1 MDTKI
6 IKIPNENLDD
16 YLNNF
21 ISQSTKINI
30 AVSFFFNSGL
40 NLIIESL
47 KKFKNKKNINIIASN
62 YLNSTEPNALK
73 TLLDLKNQGA
83 NVYIYDSE
91 NSKKGFHLKCYAFKD
106 DSNNFYRTI
115 IGSSNVS
122 RSAFRISH
130 EINSLSFN
138 EDSYKNFVSE
148 FDQYLKDQYCL
159 ELNEDFIK
167 NYELNYKT
175 EENIFLKNEE
185 NITRSDIEIIPY
197 KEPNI
202 IQKDALEILNS
213 NRDLGVKKGLVV
225 MATGLGKTIL
235 SALDVS
241 NFEPSRMLFIAHRE
255 EILNQSF
262 DTFKKFIK
270 GKTFGYYQAQNK
282 EINKNYL
289 FASIQTIGKKSEL
302 ERFSKNDFDYII
314 IDEFHHAGAKSYK
327 NLIEYFKP
335 KFMLGLTATP
345 NRSDNVDI
353 LQFLGNNL
361 LYKKDLIDGINADLL
376 CNFEYH
382 GINDK
387 HVDYTKITWR
397 GKKFD
402 ETELDNNLNTDLR
415 ADYIFNSWKKLKQTR
430 TLAFCSSIK
439 QSDFMANFFLK
450 QNIRAVSVHSKSKV
464 NRSDAIAKLKTNEI
478 DIIFSVDL
486 FNEGIDIP
494 AVDTILMIRPTESKI
509 IFLQQFGR
517 GLRKAEG
524 KEVVKVIDFIGN
536 HKSFLE
542 KPSALF
548 GFDLNHNNIRKFIN
562 DYENG
567 ELELP
572 KNSRVLFDTE
582 SIEFMKE
589 LTKTKIDIVK
599 MYKEFKDENGERPSA
614 SEYYQFIDKISNL
627 KLQYGSWFEFV
638 KNMND
643 LNKEELEIV
652 NKNKEFLKDLE
663 RMKMTK
669 SFKMIVLDLLNK
681 NDFNDY
687 DLDKLSKDSF
697 KYIKETTNLWNEI
710 PSEFKKDQLNDV
722 ELKKWNKYWFSN
734 PIKALIESSSRFYS
748 LDNNKIKTNFDK
760 TGNTSSF
767 KKLTKELINYRF
779 ISYKISFDLS
789 YVEIGQL
796 NKNHTEQ
803 IGKAFSKTDVPKL
816 FKFRGDAS
824 GEGYYKMFGH
834 ARPPGVP
841 HQFIFITLIK
851 ASMAA
856 EHRYHD
862 YFKSDKVFHW
872 QSRKE
877 TTQNN
882 DAGLAVINHKS
893 NSEKIH
899 LFVRKMSSINGRT
912 LPFTYC
918 GEIYYK
924 SVNGNAPINVDFE
937 LKNPLGEKLKQEFLR
952 L

>member
-138 EDSYKNFVSE
+138 KDSYKNFVSE

-225 MATGLGKTIL
+225 LATGLGKTIL

-255 EILNQSF
+255 EILSQSF

-302 ERFSKNDFDYII
+302 EKFSKNDFDYII

-402 ETELDNNLNTDLR
+402 ETELDKNLNTDLR

-722 ELKKWNKYWFSN
+722 ELKKWSKYWYSI
-734 PIKALIESSSRFYS
+734 PIIDLIESSS
-748 LDNNKIKTNFDK
+748 
-760 TGNTSSF
+760 
-767 KKLTKELINYRF
+767 
-779 ISYKISFDLS
+779 
-789 YVEIGQL
+789 
-796 NKNHTEQ
+796 
-803 IGKAFSKTDVPKL
+803 
-816 FKFRGDAS
+816 
-824 GEGYYKMFGH
+824 
-834 ARPPGVP
+834 
-841 HQFIFITLIK
+841 
-851 ASMAA
+851 
-856 EHRYHD
+856 
-862 YFKSDKVFHW
+862 
-872 QSRKE
+872 
-877 TTQNN
+877 
-882 DAGLAVINHKS
+882 
-893 NSEKIH
+893 
-899 LFVRKMSSINGRT
+899 
-912 LPFTYC
+912 
-918 GEIYYK
+918 
-924 SVNGNAPINVDFE
+924 
-937 LKNPLGEKLKQEFLR
+937 
-952 L
+952 

>member
-47 KKFKNKKNINIIASN
+47 KKFKNKKNINIIESN

-130 EINSLSFN
+130 EMNSLSFN
-138 EDSYKNFVSE
+138 KDSYKNFVHE
-148 FDQYLKDQYCL
+148 FEQYLKDQYCL

-255 EILNQSF
+255 EILSQSF

-302 ERFSKNDFDYII
+302 EKFSKNDFDYII

-439 QSDFMANFFLK
+439 QSDFLANFFLK
-450 QNIRAVSVHSKSKV
+450 QNIRAVSVHRKSKV
-464 NRSDAIAKLKTNEI
+464 NRSDAIAKIKTPDI

-582 SIEFMKE
+582 SIEFMKVR
-589 LTKTKIDIVK
+589 TKTKIDIVK
-599 MYKEFKDENGERPSA
+599 M
-614 SEYYQFIDKISNL
+614 
-627 KLQYGSWFEFV
+627 
-638 KNMND
+638 
-643 LNKEELEIV
+643 
-652 NKNKEFLKDLE
+652 
-663 RMKMTK
+663 
-669 SFKMIVLDLLNK
+669 
-681 NDFNDY
+681 
-687 DLDKLSKDSF
+687 
-697 KYIKETTNLWNEI
+697 
-710 PSEFKKDQLNDV
+710 
-722 ELKKWNKYWFSN
+722 
-734 PIKALIESSSRFYS
+734 
-748 LDNNKIKTNFDK
+748 
-760 TGNTSSF
+760 
-767 KKLTKELINYRF
+767 
-779 ISYKISFDLS
+779 
-789 YVEIGQL
+789 
-796 NKNHTEQ
+796 
-803 IGKAFSKTDVPKL
+803 
-816 FKFRGDAS
+816 
-824 GEGYYKMFGH
+824 
-834 ARPPGVP
+834 
-841 HQFIFITLIK
+841 
-851 ASMAA
+851 
-856 EHRYHD
+856 
-862 YFKSDKVFHW
+862 
-872 QSRKE
+872 
-877 TTQNN
+877 
-882 DAGLAVINHKS
+882 
-893 NSEKIH
+893 
-899 LFVRKMSSINGRT
+899 
-912 LPFTYC
+912 
-918 GEIYYK
+918 
-924 SVNGNAPINVDFE
+924 
-937 LKNPLGEKLKQEFLR
+937 
-952 L
+952 

>member
-1 MDTKI
+1 MDIKI
-6 IKIPNENLDD
+6 IKIPDENLDD
-16 YLNNF
+16 YINDF
-21 ISQSTKINI
+21 IVKSSEIKI

-40 NLIIESL
+40 NLFLENL
-47 KKFKNKKNINIIASN
+47 QNYKNKKKISIITSN
-62 YLNSTEPNALK
+62 YLNSTEPDALK
-73 TLLDLKNQGA
+73 TLLSLKKQGA
-83 NVYIYDSE
+83 NVYVYDSE
-91 NSKKGFHLKCYAFKD
+91 KSKKGFHLKCYAFKNE
-106 DSNNFYRTI
+106 SNNFYKTI

-122 RSAFRISH
+122 KSAFQINH
-130 EINSLSFN
+130 EINTLSSN
-138 EDSYKNFVSE
+138 EESHKNFLVNFNS
-148 FDQYLKDQYCL
+148 YLEDPCCF
-159 ELNEDFIK
+159 ELTEEFIK
-167 NYELNYKT
+167 SYEQNYKA
-175 EENIFLKNEE
+175 ENNIFLKKEE
-185 NITRSDIEIIPY
+185 TENVSDIDIIPY

-202 IQKDALEILNS
+202 IQKDALEILNT
-213 NRDLGVKKGLVV
+213 NRELGVKKGLVV

-241 NFEPSRMLFIAHRE
+241 NTKPKRMLFIAHRE
-255 EILNQSF
+255 EILTQSYE
-262 DTFKKFIK
+262 TFQKFIN
-270 GKTFGYYQAQNK
+270 GRSFGYYQGQNK
-282 EINKNYL
+282 EIDKNYL
-289 FASIQTIGKKSEL
+289 FGSIQTIGKKSEL
-302 ERFSKNDFDYII
+302 EKFNKNDFDYII

-327 NLIEYFKP
+327 NLIEYFNP

-345 NRSDNVDI
+345 NRSDNIDI

-361 LYKKDLIDGINADLL
+361 LYRKDLIDGINANLL
-376 CNFEYH
+376 SNFDYH

-402 ETELDNNLNTDLR
+402 EAELDNNLNTEAR
-415 ADYIFNSWKKLKQTR
+415 ANYIFESWNKLKQTR

-439 QSDFMANFFLK
+439 QSDFMANFFAK
-450 QNIRAVSVHSKSKV
+450 KNIKAVSVHSKSKID
-464 NRSDAIAKLKTNEI
+464 RSDAIAKLKTNEI

-486 FNEGIDIP
+486 FNEGVDIP
-494 AVDTILMIRPTESKI
+494 AVDTILMVRPTESKI

-524 KEVVKVIDFIGN
+524 KKVVKVIDFIGN

-548 GFDLNHNNIRKFIN
+548 GFDLNHNNIRKFIK

-567 ELELP
+567 KLELP
-572 KNSRVLFDTE
+572 KESRILFDTE

-599 MYKEFKDENGERPSA
+599 MYQEFKDANDERPTA

-627 KLQYGSWFEFV
+627 KLQYGSWFDFV
-638 KNMND
+638 KAMND
-643 LNKEELEIV
+643 LDSDDLETF
-652 NKNKEFLKDLE
+652 NQNKEFLKDLE

-681 NDFNDY
+681 NDFEDY
-687 DLDKLSKDSF
+687 DLEKLSKDSF

-710 PSEFKKDQLNDV
+710 PSEFKKDNLNSE
-722 ELKKWNKYWFSN
+722 ELKKWNKYWLNN
-734 PIKALIESSSRFYS
+734 PIKALTETSSKFYK
-748 LDNNKIKTNFDK
+748 LENNKIKINFSKTTNV
-760 TGNTSSF
+760 SSF

-789 YVEIGQL
+789 YVETGQL
-796 NKNHTEQ
+796 GEDYRTQ

-816 FKFRGDAS
+816 FKFKGDAAS
-824 GEGYYKMFGH
+824 EGFYKMFGH

-862 YFKSDKVFHW
+862 YFKSEKIFHW

-882 DAGLAVINHKS
+882 EAGLAVINHKK
-893 NSEKIH
+893 NGETIH
-899 LFVRKMSSINGRT
+899 LFVRKMSSLNGRT

-918 GEIYYK
+918 GEISFK
-924 SVNGNAPINVDFE
+924 SVSGNAPINVDFE
-937 LKNPLGEKLKQEFLR
+937 LQEPLNEKLKQEFLR